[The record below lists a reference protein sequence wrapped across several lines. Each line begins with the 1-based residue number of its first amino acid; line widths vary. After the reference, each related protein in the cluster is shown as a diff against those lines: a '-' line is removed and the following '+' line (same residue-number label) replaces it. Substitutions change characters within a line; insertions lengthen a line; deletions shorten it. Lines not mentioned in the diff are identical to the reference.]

1 MPQGEIKMAY
11 IDAQFISGTGS
22 SSANTELELDSISIP
37 SGITWKLN
45 SIWCG
50 TSGAG
55 GGTYRISIS
64 TYPQGEFKFV
74 QEGLT
79 NVSIGTATADTHA
92 TPLDTVIIGP
102 AQISG
107 LVTNVATSKASR
119 IQLTYMAT
127 GGPTN

>member
-1 MPQGEIKMAY
+1 MAY
-11 IDAQFISGTGS
+11 IDAQFITGTGS
-22 SSANTELELDSISIP
+22 ATANTELELDSISIP
-37 SGITWKLN
+37 SGITWKLK

-55 GGTYRISIS
+55 GGTYRISVS
-64 TYPQGEFKFV
+64 TYPQAEFKFV
-74 QEGLT
+74 QEGLS

-92 TPLDTVIIGP
+92 TELDTVIVGP

-107 LVTNVATSKASR
+107 LVSNVATSKASR
-119 IQLTYMAT
+119 IQLTYLAT